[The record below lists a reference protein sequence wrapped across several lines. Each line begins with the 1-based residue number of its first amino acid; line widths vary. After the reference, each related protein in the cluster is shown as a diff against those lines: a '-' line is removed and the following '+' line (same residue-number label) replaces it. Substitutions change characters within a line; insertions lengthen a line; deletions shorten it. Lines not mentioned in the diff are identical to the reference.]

1 MNYKLLAAEI
11 RGLAE
16 GDVDSEITLA
26 DMTDEQVVRHLI
38 TCPCCEEQTVTDG
51 QIRQMVT
58 EATSLEDFI
67 DRANDAQ
74 RNYPATD
81 EEYQIVRDIVSSAFN
96 SAVKVIA
103 RNRGILDLDGVVVD
117 VLADSLAQQMNDGY
131 WCDMVDV
138 NGNPVSFYE

>member
-1 MNYKLLAAEI
+1 MNYKILATEI

-16 GDVDSEITLA
+16 GDVDSEIMFA
-26 DMTDEQVVRHLI
+26 DMTDEQVVKHLI
-38 TCPCCEEQTVTDG
+38 TCPCCEEQSITDG

-74 RNYPATD
+74 RNYPATED
-81 EEYQIVRDIVSSAFN
+81 ELQIMRDIVSSAFN
-96 SAVKVIA
+96 TAVKVIA
-103 RNRGILDLDGVVVD
+103 RNRGILDLEGVIVD
-117 VLADSLAQQMNDGY
+117 VLADDLAQAMNNGE

-138 NGNPVSFYE
+138 DGNPVSFNE